1 LIRNSSCVVSVRCLH
16 LETLGASATTGT
28 LELATLGL
36 DEGLLVGVGTE
47 AEVLVGLTGSL
58 GATDEDHVGASGGA
72 EGELVEGD
80 ALTAGGDNAGTGG
93 GSEAEG
99 ADGELGALSHADVVG
114 DLGNGG
120 HDLALVLLVGGRPL
134 VEGGDLGEGNG
145 GPLRRKVSRAQNA
158 ALPLA
163 LEGQGDLLCIFDIL
177 RRRRTTWLKAESVLR
192 AKKL

>member
-1 LIRNSSCVVSVRCLH
+1 LPLPVKQTSSGEAAWSYLIHQSSAEFFERCLH

-58 GATDEDHVGASGGA
+58 GAANEDHVRASWGA

-80 ALTAGGDNAGTGG
+80 ALTAGGDDAGTGG
-93 GSEAEG
+93 GGEAEG
-99 ADGELGALSHADVVG
+99 ADAELGALNHADVVG

-134 VEGGDLGEGNG
+134 VEGGDLGEGNR
-145 GPLRRKVSRAQNA
+145 GP
-158 ALPLA
+158 
-163 LEGQGDLLCIFDIL
+163 DLMLVE
-177 RRRRTTWLKAESVLR
+177 LKTQHCHL
-192 AKKL
+192 L